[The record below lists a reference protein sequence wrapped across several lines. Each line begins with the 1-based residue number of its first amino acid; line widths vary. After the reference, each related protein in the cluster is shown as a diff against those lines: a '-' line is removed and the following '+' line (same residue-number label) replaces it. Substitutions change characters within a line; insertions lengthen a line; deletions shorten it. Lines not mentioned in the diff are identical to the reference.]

1 MLIVLVIA
9 LSTKVC
15 IISTLA
21 DDLTIQEKAKGPDVV
36 EAVIDI
42 INQPCVFSDDRQML
56 RRIAKVET
64 DDGNAADTFVVNGQ
78 EYFGGYLEGK

>member
-1 MLIVLVIA
+1 MF
-9 LSTKVC
+9 

-21 DDLTIQEKAKGPDVV
+21 DDLTIEEKAIGSDVV

-42 INQPCVFSDDRQML
+42 IDQSCVFSDDRQML

-64 DDGNAADTFVVNGQ
+64 DDGNAAETFEVNGQ
-78 EYFGGYLEGK
+78 EYFGGIWRVSME